1 MLYPVLCL
9 LVFLA
14 MYLVNIYFIT
24 VLYHRGLTHG
34 AVRLSPVARWMVVHT
49 GNWVTGLDPKGWSTM
64 HRLHHQ
70 HSDTPLDPHSPRNHG
85 VLPLMLAQ
93 LRSYNRVLARLIH
106 HEREVMELS
115 KDLDFEVSWLNRRGL
130 WVLPYLLHAG
140 LALGLGLGFGWWL
153 LGAAY
158 WLGMMSHPV
167 QGWLVNA
174 FAHRFGSRA
183 FETPDD
189 SRNNAVV
196 AWLVFGEGYQNN
208 HHHSPRSANFAMQA
222 GEVDLGYALCV
233 ASQWLGLL
241 EIVGAPAGTTPEA
254 NDSLGVVGAPVSAGP
269 SHGPV

>member
-9 LVFLA
+9 LVFVV
-14 MYLVNIYFIT
+14 MYMVNIYYIT

-34 AVRLSPVARWMVVHT
+34 AVKLGPFAQWMVVHT

-85 VLPLMLAQ
+85 VVPLMLAQ
-93 LRSYNRVLARLIH
+93 LKSYNRVLARLIK
-106 HEREVMELS
+106 REPGVTKLS
-115 KDLDFEVSWLNRRGL
+115 RDLDFDVSWLNRRGL
-130 WVLPYLLHAG
+130 WALPYLLHAG
-140 LALGLGLGFGWWL
+140 IAVALGVFLGAWL

-158 WLGMMSHPV
+158 WLGMMTHPV
-167 QGWLVNA
+167 QGWMVNA
-174 FAHRFGSRA
+174 FAHKYGSRN

-208 HHHSPRSANFAMQA
+208 HHHSPRSANFAMRG

-233 ASQWLGLL
+233 ASERLGLL
-241 EIVGAPAGTTPEA
+241 DVVALP
-254 NDSLGVVGAPVSAGP
+254 NDGGLTVQPVSGVAAP
-269 SHGPV
+269 